1 MTYSI
6 SVFFTHNDFHL
17 LTINKQTVKKTRQ
30 KFINLKSI
38 LINDRTV
45 SDSKIY
51 LLLNKIKSILPNLYG
66 YVGIDVIITNRK
78 MYIVEINPRLTTSYI
93 GLNKTLDISLANLI
107 IEQQI
112 QKRIISGKKYFIKLN
127 E

>member
-1 MTYSI
+1 
-6 SVFFTHNDFHL
+6 
-17 LTINKQTVKKTRQ
+17 
-30 KFINLKSI
+30 
-38 LINDRTV
+38 
-45 SDSKIY
+45 
-51 LLLNKIKSILPNLYG
+51 
-66 YVGIDVIITNRK
+66 
-78 MYIVEINPRLTTSYI
+78 VEINPRLTTSYI

>member
-1 MTYSI
+1 MI
-6 SVFFTHNDFHL
+6 
-17 LTINKQTVKKTRQ
+17 
-30 KFINLKSI
+30 INLESI